1 MLWRDGESKLTLVSK
16 KGRGVGKGMFLAMK
30 ELMHSKMRFLMI
42 IIIFVLL
49 AWLVFILSGLGNGL
63 STLAAST
70 FKTMKADYVI
80 FEEGSQSSMSK
91 SLLSDQLLAEVELLP
106 NVSAAAPMGSTMAT
120 ALKEPSTKSEDKL
133 DIAIIGINPGS
144 FLEPAV
150 VEGEGLSSDNPTGVV
165 VNSTMKDEGYNI
177 GDTFQLDGTME
188 SLTIIGFAENQ
199 TYNHVASVFTPMAEW
214 RKITFAAPGSD
225 KGVAGPVNAIMLQG
239 KDIDPDVMNSKLTN
253 TDTVTRAAAVQG
265 MPGYKEE
272 NGTILMMLAFLL
284 AIAAFVLGVFFYVM
298 TMQKTNQFGIMK
310 AIGASNRFLSKAI
323 VSQVFVLSMTSIVVG
338 VLLTYGT
345 AAIMP
350 KGMPFKLEPGL
361 VVSYSVILLIIAMLS
376 SLVSV
381 RKITKIDPLKALGR
395 VE

>member
-1 MLWRDGESKLTLVSK
+1 
-16 KGRGVGKGMFLAMK
+16 MFLAVK
-30 ELMHSKMRFLMI
+30 ELMHSKVRFLMI

-91 SLLSDQLLAEVELLP
+91 SLLSDQLLAEAELLP
-106 NVSAAAPMGSTMAT
+106 NVDDAAPMGTTMAT
-120 ALKEPSTKSEDKL
+120 ALKANSTSSEDKL

-150 VEGEGLSSDNPTGVV
+150 IEGESLSAGNLTGVI
-165 VNSTMKDEGYNI
+165 VNTTMKDEGYGV
-177 GDTFQLDGTME
+177 GDTFQLDGTTE
-188 SLTIIGFAENQ
+188 SLKIIGFVENQ

-214 RKITFAAPGSD
+214 RKIAFAAPGSD
-225 KGVAGPVNAIMLQG
+225 KGIAGPVNAIMLQG
-239 KDIDPDVMNSKLTN
+239 KDIDPDAMNSGLTG
-253 TDTVTRAAAVQG
+253 TDTVTRSAAVQG

-323 VSQVFVLSMTSIVVG
+323 VSQVLVLSLTSIVVG

-350 KGMPFKLEPGL
+350 KGMPFKLETTL
-361 VVSYSVILLIIAMLS
+361 VVTYSVILLVIAMLS

-381 RKITKIDPLKALGR
+381 RKITRIDPLKALGR
-395 VE
+395 AE

>member
-1 MLWRDGESKLTLVSK
+1 M
-16 KGRGVGKGMFLAMK
+16 GMFLAMK

-91 SLLSDQLLAEVELLP
+91 SLLSEQLSAEAAQLP
-106 NVSAAAPMGSTMAT
+106 NVSAAAPMGSSMAT
-120 ALKEPSTKSEDKL
+120 ALKGQSAKNEDKL
-133 DIAIIGINPGS
+133 DVAIIGINPGS
-144 FLEPAV
+144 FLEPSV
-150 VEGEGLSSDNPTGVV
+150 VEGQGLSAENPKGVI
-165 VNSTMKDEGYNI
+165 VNTTMKDEGYGV
-177 GDTFQLDGTME
+177 GDTFQLDGTTE
-188 SLTIIGFAENQ
+188 SLTIIGFVENQ

-214 RKITFAAPGSD
+214 RKIAFAAPGSD
-225 KGVAGPVNAIMLQG
+225 KGIAGPVNAIMLQG
-239 KDIDPDVMNSKLTN
+239 KDIDPGVVNSKLAN
-253 TDTVTRAAAVQG
+253 VDTVTRSAAVQG

-310 AIGASNRFLSKAI
+310 AIGASNGFLSKAI
-323 VSQVFVLSMTSIVVG
+323 VSQVFVLSLISIVVG
-338 VLLTYGT
+338 VVLTYGT

-350 KGMPFKLEPGL
+350 KGMPFKLETTL
-361 VVSYSVILLIIAMLS
+361 VVTYSVILLVIAMLS

-395 VE
+395 AE

>member
-1 MLWRDGESKLTLVSK
+1 
-16 KGRGVGKGMFLAMK
+16 MFLAMK

-42 IIIFVLL
+42 VIIFVLL

-70 FKTMKADYVI
+70 FKNMKADYVL
-80 FEEGSQSSMSK
+80 FEQGSQNAMGK
-91 SLLSDQLLAEVELLP
+91 SLLSDQLVEQVEQLP
-106 NVSAAAPMGSTMAT
+106 QVNAASPMGSTMAT
-120 ALKEPSTKSEDKL
+120 ALKGQSTKNEDKV

-144 FLEPAV
+144 FLEPAI
-150 VEGEGLSSDNPTGVV
+150 VEGSGLSAENPNHVI
-165 VNSTMKDEGYNI
+165 VNVTMKDDGFKL
-177 GDTFQLDGTME
+177 GDTFQLDGSTE
-188 SLTIIGFAENQ
+188 SLTIVGFVENQ
-199 TYNHVASVFTPMAEW
+199 TYNHVTAVFTPMEEW

-225 KGVAGPVNAIMLQG
+225 KGIAGPVNAIMLQG
-239 KDIDPDVMNSKLTN
+239 KDIDSSAINDKLPG
-253 TDTVTRAAAVQG
+253 TDTVTRAEAVQG

-272 NGTILMMLAFLL
+272 NGSIMMMLGFLL
-284 AIAAFVLGVFFYVM
+284 VISAFVLGVFFYVI

-310 AIGASNRFLSKAI
+310 AIGARNGFLSKAI
-323 VSQVFVLSMTSIVVG
+323 VSQVFVLSLISIVVG
-338 VLLTYGT
+338 ILLTYGT

-350 KGMPFKLEPGL
+350 KGMPFKLETNL
-361 VVSYSVILLIIAMLS
+361 VIIYSVILLIIAVLS

>member
-1 MLWRDGESKLTLVSK
+1 M
-16 KGRGVGKGMFLAMK
+16 GMFLAMK

-91 SLLSDQLLAEVELLP
+91 SLLSEQLSAEAAQLP
-106 NVSAAAPMGSTMAT
+106 NVSAAAPMGSSMAT
-120 ALKEPSTKSEDKL
+120 ALKGQSAKNEDKL
-133 DIAIIGINPGS
+133 DVAIIGINPGS

-150 VEGEGLSSDNPTGVV
+150 VEGESLSSDNPTGVV
-165 VNSTMKDEGYNI
+165 VNLTMKEEGYSI
-177 GDTFQLDGTME
+177 GETFQLDGTTE
-188 SLTIIGFAENQ
+188 SLTIIGFVENQ

-214 RKITFAAPGSD
+214 RKIAFAAPGSD
-225 KGVAGPVNAIMLQG
+225 KGIAGPVNAIMLQG
-239 KDIDPDVMNSKLTN
+239 KDIDPDAMNSELTG
-253 TDTVTRAAAVQG
+253 TDTVTRSAAVQG

-310 AIGASNRFLSKAI
+310 AIGASNGFLSKAI
-323 VSQVFVLSMTSIVVG
+323 VSQVFVLSLTSIVVG

-350 KGMPFKLEPGL
+350 KGMPFKLETTL
-361 VVSYSVILLIIAMLS
+361 VVTYSVILLVIAMLS

-395 VE
+395 AE